1 MCAEFYMHDYLLK
14 AFIFYCVMES
24 DLRDRESFNWHRD
37 FKLAHGSNK
46 RILCILSYIKSVK
59 MKKGTLRYAYI

>member
-1 MCAEFYMHDYLLK
+1 MCVGFYMHDYYLLK

-24 DLRDRESFNWHRD
+24 DLRDLESFNWHRGD

-46 RILCILSYIKSVK
+46 RILCILSYIKYDRK
-59 MKKGTLRYAYI
+59 